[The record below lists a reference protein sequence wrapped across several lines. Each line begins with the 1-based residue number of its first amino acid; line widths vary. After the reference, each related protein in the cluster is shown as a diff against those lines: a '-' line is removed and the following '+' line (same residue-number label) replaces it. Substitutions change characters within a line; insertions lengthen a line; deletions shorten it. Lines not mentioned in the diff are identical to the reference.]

1 MTKKKLFRH
10 SETPQT
16 FNAGSKATS
25 LDGYS
30 EAKER
35 TELAGYWIPDAGPIH
50 GKLIEAFQYIQKSG
64 KGRGQTRVMY
74 VIDLLEPCVAR
85 VKAQGGLDEDTLE
98 PRSLVGVMSSMGLR
112 HLVQY
117 GGCFVRIERTGKK
130 TLGNGNEM
138 WSYKVAFKGK
148 PRTLDVRPPF
158 VVDEPNSTFSNG
170 RGREP
175 GEDDA
180 QDELPF

>member
-1 MTKKKLFRH
+1 MSKKNQK
-10 SETPQT
+10 PQT

-25 LDGYS
+25 LEGYS

-74 VIDLLEPCVAR
+74 VIDLFEPCVCR
-85 VKAQGGLDEDTLE
+85 VKSLGGGGLDEDTLE
-98 PRSLVGVMSSMGLR
+98 PRSLVGVMGSMGLR

-130 TLGNGNEM
+130 ALGNGNEM
-138 WSYKVAFKGK
+138 WSYRVSFKGK
-148 PRTLDVRPPF
+148 PRVLDVRPPF
-158 VVDEPNSTFSNG
+158 TVDEPSTNAPNG

-180 QDELPF
+180 TDELPF